1 MELRPY
7 QQEARDSI
15 FHEWEKGV
23 HRTLLVLPTGCGKT
37 IVFAKVTEQCV
48 QDGDR
53 VLVLAHRG
61 ELLDQAADKI
71 AKSTGLGC
79 ATEKAEQ
86 SCLGSWFRI
95 TVGSVQSMMRESRLN
110 RFPEDY
116 FNTIIVDEAHH
127 CISDSYQ
134 RVLHHFPEARVLGVT
149 ATPDR
154 GDMKNLGQVF
164 YSATPISLT
173 GLSVGFANKTGL
185 FNIGGPGQFVVGAYV
200 AVLIGVKCTFIPGPL
215 LWIICL
221 VGAML
226 AGALWGFVPGF
237 LKAVCNVNEVIA
249 CIMMNYI
256 GMYGVNFLVVETI
269 FDSQKNQSL
278 PVAANAN
285 APKLGMDQ
293 VFRSGASASSVNAGI
308 FVAILAGIV
317 IYFLIAKT
325 KFGYELKACGYNR
338 DAAKYAGINE
348 KRSIILSMA
357 IAGSL
362 CALGGAC
369 LYLAGAG
376 KGIEV
381 VDTLAAEGFNGI
393 PVALLGLNNPIGII
407 FAGLFMAYLNQGGFN
422 MQLYGFAPQVI
433 EIIIAVI
440 IYFAAFSLLLR
451 GLVTKVVKRAGKGK
465 ASSQNANA
473 EPAKDGGTVKGGGEE

>member
-1 MELRPY
+1 MNKK
-7 QQEARDSI
+7 QKTS
-15 FHEWEKGV
+15 
-23 HRTLLVLPTGCGKT
+23 LLQKQGFTSFMGS
-37 IVFAKVTEQCV
+37 
-48 QDGDR
+48 
-53 VLVLAHRG
+53 VLAILCG
-61 ELLDQAADKI
+61 LAVGFIVLLISNPANAVNGFI
-71 AKSTGLGC
+71 SILTG
-79 ATEKAEQ
+79 AF
-86 SCLGSWFRI
+86 S
-95 TVGSVQSMMRESRLN
+95 
-110 RFPEDY
+110 
-116 FNTIIVDEAHH
+116 
-127 CISDSYQ
+127 
-134 RVLHHFPEARVLGVT
+134 
-149 ATPDR
+149 
-154 GDMKNLGQVF
+154 DMKNLGQVF
-164 YSATPISLT
+164 YSATPIILT

-215 LWIICL
+215 LWLACL
-221 VGAML
+221 AGAML

-293 VFRSGASASSVNAGI
+293 IFRSGASASSVNAGI
-308 FVAILAGIV
+308 FVAILAGII
-317 IYFLIAKT
+317 IYFLIEKT

-348 KRSIILSMA
+348 KRSIILSMV

-451 GLVTKVVKRAGKGK
+451 GFVSRVVKRAGKNNTPGE
-465 ASSQNANA
+465 NANS
-473 EPAKDGGTVKGGGEE
+473 EPGKDVGTVKGGGKE

>member
-1 MELRPY
+1 MNKKQKTPLT
-7 QQEARDSI
+7 QKQGFVSFMGSVLAI
-15 FHEWEKGV
+15 LCGLVVGF
-23 HRTLLVLPTGCGKT
+23 LVLLISNPANAVNGFISILTGA
-37 IVFAKVTEQCV
+37 F
-48 QDGDR
+48 
-53 VLVLAHRG
+53 
-61 ELLDQAADKI
+61 
-71 AKSTGLGC
+71 S
-79 ATEKAEQ
+79 
-86 SCLGSWFRI
+86 
-95 TVGSVQSMMRESRLN
+95 
-110 RFPEDY
+110 
-116 FNTIIVDEAHH
+116 
-127 CISDSYQ
+127 
-134 RVLHHFPEARVLGVT
+134 
-149 ATPDR
+149 
-154 GDMKNLGQVF
+154 DMKNLGQVF
-164 YSATPISLT
+164 YSATPIILT

-215 LWIICL
+215 LWITCL

-308 FVAILAGIV
+308 FVAFLAGIV

>member
-1 MELRPY
+1 MNKKQKTP
-7 QQEARDSI
+7 
-15 FHEWEKGV
+15 
-23 HRTLLVLPTGCGKT
+23 LLQKQGFTSFMGS
-37 IVFAKVTEQCV
+37 
-48 QDGDR
+48 
-53 VLVLAHRG
+53 VLAILCG
-61 ELLDQAADKI
+61 LAVGFIVLLISNPANAVNGFI
-71 AKSTGLGC
+71 SILTG
-79 ATEKAEQ
+79 AF
-86 SCLGSWFRI
+86 S
-95 TVGSVQSMMRESRLN
+95 
-110 RFPEDY
+110 
-116 FNTIIVDEAHH
+116 
-127 CISDSYQ
+127 
-134 RVLHHFPEARVLGVT
+134 
-149 ATPDR
+149 
-154 GDMKNLGQVF
+154 DMKNLGQVF
-164 YSATPISLT
+164 YSATPIILT

-215 LWIICL
+215 LWLACL
-221 VGAML
+221 AGAML

-293 VFRSGASASSVNAGI
+293 IFRSGASASSVNAGI
-308 FVAILAGIV
+308 FVAILAGII
-317 IYFLIAKT
+317 IYFLIEKT

-440 IYFAAFSLLLR
+440 I
-451 GLVTKVVKRAGKGK
+451 
-465 ASSQNANA
+465 
-473 EPAKDGGTVKGGGEE
+473 

>member
-1 MELRPY
+1 MNKK
-7 QQEARDSI
+7 QKTS
-15 FHEWEKGV
+15 
-23 HRTLLVLPTGCGKT
+23 LLQKQGFTSFMGS
-37 IVFAKVTEQCV
+37 
-48 QDGDR
+48 
-53 VLVLAHRG
+53 VLAILCG
-61 ELLDQAADKI
+61 LAVGFIVLLISNPANAVNGFI
-71 AKSTGLGC
+71 SILTG
-79 ATEKAEQ
+79 AF
-86 SCLGSWFRI
+86 S
-95 TVGSVQSMMRESRLN
+95 
-110 RFPEDY
+110 
-116 FNTIIVDEAHH
+116 
-127 CISDSYQ
+127 
-134 RVLHHFPEARVLGVT
+134 
-149 ATPDR
+149 
-154 GDMKNLGQVF
+154 DMKNLGQVF
-164 YSATPISLT
+164 YSATPIILT

-215 LWIICL
+215 LWLACL
-221 VGAML
+221 AGAML

-293 VFRSGASASSVNAGI
+293 IFRSGASASSVNAGI
-308 FVAILAGIV
+308 FVAILAGII
-317 IYFLIAKT
+317 IYFLIEKT

-348 KRSIILSMA
+348 KRSIILSMV

-376 KGIEV
+376 KGMEV

-451 GLVTKVVKRAGKGK
+451 GFVSRVVKRAGKNKTPGE
-465 ASSQNANA
+465 NANS
-473 EPAKDGGTVKGGGEE
+473 EPGKDVGTVKGGGKE

>member
-1 MELRPY
+1 MNKKQKTP
-7 QQEARDSI
+7 
-15 FHEWEKGV
+15 
-23 HRTLLVLPTGCGKT
+23 LLQKQGFTSFMGS
-37 IVFAKVTEQCV
+37 
-48 QDGDR
+48 
-53 VLVLAHRG
+53 VLAILCG
-61 ELLDQAADKI
+61 LAVGFIVLLISNPANAVNGFI
-71 AKSTGLGC
+71 SILTG
-79 ATEKAEQ
+79 AF
-86 SCLGSWFRI
+86 S
-95 TVGSVQSMMRESRLN
+95 
-110 RFPEDY
+110 
-116 FNTIIVDEAHH
+116 
-127 CISDSYQ
+127 
-134 RVLHHFPEARVLGVT
+134 
-149 ATPDR
+149 
-154 GDMKNLGQVF
+154 DMKNLGQVV
-164 YSATPISLT
+164 YSATPIILT

-215 LWIICL
+215 LWLACL
-221 VGAML
+221 AGAML

-293 VFRSGASASSVNAGI
+293 IFRSGASASSVNAGI
-308 FVAILAGIV
+308 FVAILAGII
-317 IYFLIAKT
+317 IYFLIEKT

-451 GLVTKVVKRAGKGK
+451 GLVSRVVKRAGKNKTPGE
-465 ASSQNANA
+465 NANA
-473 EPAKDGGTVKGGGEE
+473 EPGKDMGTVKGGGKE

>member
-1 MELRPY
+1 MNKKQKTP
-7 QQEARDSI
+7 
-15 FHEWEKGV
+15 
-23 HRTLLVLPTGCGKT
+23 LLQKQGFTSFMGS
-37 IVFAKVTEQCV
+37 
-48 QDGDR
+48 
-53 VLVLAHRG
+53 VLAILCG
-61 ELLDQAADKI
+61 LAVGFIVLLISNPANAVNGFI
-71 AKSTGLGC
+71 SILTG
-79 ATEKAEQ
+79 AF
-86 SCLGSWFRI
+86 S
-95 TVGSVQSMMRESRLN
+95 
-110 RFPEDY
+110 
-116 FNTIIVDEAHH
+116 
-127 CISDSYQ
+127 
-134 RVLHHFPEARVLGVT
+134 
-149 ATPDR
+149 
-154 GDMKNLGQVF
+154 DMKNLGQVF
-164 YSATPISLT
+164 YSATPIILT

-215 LWIICL
+215 LWLACL
-221 VGAML
+221 AGAML

-293 VFRSGASASSVNAGI
+293 IFRSGASASSVNAGI
-308 FVAILAGIV
+308 FVAILAGII
-317 IYFLIAKT
+317 IYFLIEKT

-451 GLVTKVVKRAGKGK
+451 GLVSRVVKRAGKNNTPGE
-465 ASSQNANA
+465 NANA
-473 EPAKDGGTVKGGGEE
+473 EPGKDMGTVKGGGKE

>member
-1 MELRPY
+1 MNKKQKTP
-7 QQEARDSI
+7 
-15 FHEWEKGV
+15 
-23 HRTLLVLPTGCGKT
+23 LLQKQGFTSFMGS
-37 IVFAKVTEQCV
+37 
-48 QDGDR
+48 
-53 VLVLAHRG
+53 VLAILCG
-61 ELLDQAADKI
+61 LAVGFIVLLISNPANAVNGFI
-71 AKSTGLGC
+71 SILTG
-79 ATEKAEQ
+79 AF
-86 SCLGSWFRI
+86 S
-95 TVGSVQSMMRESRLN
+95 
-110 RFPEDY
+110 
-116 FNTIIVDEAHH
+116 
-127 CISDSYQ
+127 
-134 RVLHHFPEARVLGVT
+134 
-149 ATPDR
+149 
-154 GDMKNLGQVF
+154 DMKNLGQVF
-164 YSATPISLT
+164 YSATPIILT

-215 LWIICL
+215 LWLACL
-221 VGAML
+221 AGAML
-226 AGALWGFVPGF
+226 AGALWGFVPGC

-293 VFRSGASASSVNAGI
+293 IFRSGASASSVNAGI
-308 FVAILAGIV
+308 FVAILAGII
-317 IYFLIAKT
+317 IYFLIEKT

-451 GLVTKVVKRAGKGK
+451 GLVSRVVKRAGKNKTPGE
-465 ASSQNANA
+465 NANA
-473 EPAKDGGTVKGGGEE
+473 EPGKDMGTVKGGGKE

>member
-1 MELRPY
+1 MNKKQKTP
-7 QQEARDSI
+7 
-15 FHEWEKGV
+15 
-23 HRTLLVLPTGCGKT
+23 LLQKQGFTSFMGS
-37 IVFAKVTEQCV
+37 
-48 QDGDR
+48 
-53 VLVLAHRG
+53 VLAILCG
-61 ELLDQAADKI
+61 LAVGFIVLLISNPANAVNGFI
-71 AKSTGLGC
+71 SILTG
-79 ATEKAEQ
+79 AF
-86 SCLGSWFRI
+86 S
-95 TVGSVQSMMRESRLN
+95 
-110 RFPEDY
+110 
-116 FNTIIVDEAHH
+116 
-127 CISDSYQ
+127 
-134 RVLHHFPEARVLGVT
+134 
-149 ATPDR
+149 
-154 GDMKNLGQVF
+154 DMKNLGQVF
-164 YSATPISLT
+164 YSATPIILT

-215 LWIICL
+215 LWLACL
-221 VGAML
+221 AGAML

-293 VFRSGASASSVNAGI
+293 IFRSGASASSVNAGI
-308 FVAILAGIV
+308 FVAILAGII
-317 IYFLIAKT
+317 IYFLIEKT

-451 GLVTKVVKRAGKGK
+451 GFVSRVVKRAGKNKTPGE
-465 ASSQNANA
+465 NANS
-473 EPAKDGGTVKGGGEE
+473 EPGKDMGTVKGGGKE

>member
-1 MELRPY
+1 MNKK
-7 QQEARDSI
+7 QKTS
-15 FHEWEKGV
+15 
-23 HRTLLVLPTGCGKT
+23 LLQKQGFTSFMGS
-37 IVFAKVTEQCV
+37 
-48 QDGDR
+48 
-53 VLVLAHRG
+53 VLAILCG
-61 ELLDQAADKI
+61 LAVGFIVLLISNPANAVNGFI
-71 AKSTGLGC
+71 SILTG
-79 ATEKAEQ
+79 AF
-86 SCLGSWFRI
+86 S
-95 TVGSVQSMMRESRLN
+95 
-110 RFPEDY
+110 
-116 FNTIIVDEAHH
+116 
-127 CISDSYQ
+127 
-134 RVLHHFPEARVLGVT
+134 
-149 ATPDR
+149 
-154 GDMKNLGQVF
+154 DMKNLGQVF
-164 YSATPISLT
+164 YSATPIILT

-215 LWIICL
+215 LWLACL
-221 VGAML
+221 AGAML

-293 VFRSGASASSVNAGI
+293 IFRSGASASSVNAGI
-308 FVAILAGIV
+308 FVAILAGII
-317 IYFLIAKT
+317 IYFLIEKT

-348 KRSIILSMA
+348 KRSIILSMV

-451 GLVTKVVKRAGKGK
+451 VFVSRVVKRAGKNKTPGE
-465 ASSQNANA
+465 NANS
-473 EPAKDGGTVKGGGEE
+473 EPGKDMGTVKGGGKE

>member
-1 MELRPY
+1 MNKKQKTP
-7 QQEARDSI
+7 
-15 FHEWEKGV
+15 
-23 HRTLLVLPTGCGKT
+23 LLQKQGFTSFMGS
-37 IVFAKVTEQCV
+37 
-48 QDGDR
+48 
-53 VLVLAHRG
+53 VLAILCG
-61 ELLDQAADKI
+61 LAVGFIVLLISNPANAVNGFI
-71 AKSTGLGC
+71 SILTG
-79 ATEKAEQ
+79 AF
-86 SCLGSWFRI
+86 S
-95 TVGSVQSMMRESRLN
+95 
-110 RFPEDY
+110 
-116 FNTIIVDEAHH
+116 
-127 CISDSYQ
+127 
-134 RVLHHFPEARVLGVT
+134 
-149 ATPDR
+149 
-154 GDMKNLGQVF
+154 DMKNLGQVF
-164 YSATPISLT
+164 YSATPIILT

-215 LWIICL
+215 LWLACL
-221 VGAML
+221 AGAML

-293 VFRSGASASSVNAGI
+293 IFRSGASASSVNAGI
-308 FVAILAGIV
+308 FVAILAGII
-317 IYFLIAKT
+317 IYFLIEKT

-451 GLVTKVVKRAGKGK
+451 GLVSRVVKRAGKNKTPGE
-465 ASSQNANA
+465 NANS
-473 EPAKDGGTVKGGGEE
+473 EPGKDMGTVKGGGKE